1 MSIQTIEQSAT
12 NKLYRVF
19 DTLQGIKTMQ
29 LVKGFGLV
37 ILAIVAIA
45 VAMILVA
52 LSPKSGAAIK
62 ALPQVRIAGYL
73 MPVKVSVDY
82 SQMTIRQLKAA
93 ARGTGI
99 KSWEKLRKAE
109 LVAALSAI

>member
-1 MSIQTIEQSAT
+1 
-12 NKLYRVF
+12 
-19 DTLQGIKTMQ
+19 MQ

-37 ILAIVAIA
+37 ILAVVAIA
-45 VAMILVA
+45 VAMVLIA
-52 LSPKSGAAIK
+52 ITPKSGAAAVTIK
-62 ALPQVRIAGYL
+62 ALPQTTIAGYL
-73 MPVKVSVDY
+73 MPVREAAVSVDY
-82 SQMTIRQLKAA
+82 SKFTIRELKAM